1 MFELLALTALIY
13 LFLNRKKKAHKP
25 RTLDAELKHL
35 IQESNDATAIGSDIK
50 RFLLDVLNDNAND
63 QEKFSD
69 ARIAQAQRILDR
81 DIWQCPVVL
90 LADVRSVG
98 VQGDGRTY
106 GHPIVLR
113 PVSSEDAMTA
123 DWSRV
128 PYEVLEKISTRITN
142 EVREVNRVV
151 LDVTSKPPGTIE
163 WE

>member
-13 LFLNRKKKAHKP
+13 LFLSRKTRARKP

-81 DIWQCPVVL
+81 AGPASFYWMTEIAAQ
-90 LADVRSVG
+90 LATLSAAQING
-98 VQGDGRTY
+98 
-106 GHPIVLR
+106 
-113 PVSSEDAMTA
+113 
-123 DWSRV
+123 
-128 PYEVLEKISTRITN
+128 ISTN
-142 EVREVNRVV
+142 VNVELGNSATPEAVV
-151 LDVTSKPPGTIE
+151 KIVVKS
-163 WE
+163 